1 MKLPNEQKT
10 PESAIDI
17 SHMRRRLMLGGLAG
31 AAAVAGTLLTPR
43 FARAQ
48 AKQAIKV
55 SVGRIPWAAGN
66 SPVTQYM
73 INNKL
78 FEKRAAEQGY
88 DVTVDW
94 RDYPTAMPMVE
105 AVVGNNLDMG
115 MWGNT
120 PIIRGIAAGLP
131 ISLLCVGEG
140 HLRFLIA
147 TRKGSPI
154 RKVEDLKGKT
164 IGVQLGGDPY
174 NALTSILRYELGSPD
189 PKDHGIKLVN
199 TTTQAMSAQVPTGMD
214 AACCIYPAFLA
225 AQASGTVGIVNS
237 FGYTE
242 DYYEGPLGKG
252 GGILMPSVK
261 KSPFYPDGYYL
272 HRSFWIAN
280 NALIDKH
287 PKLVL
292 AYLIAQ
298 EEAVRALT
306 AMDPGAVS
314 QLVKDFWKLDAAA
327 GAKAVKDDV
336 LFARGWSWPTE
347 NDARAVLETSK
358 YLVGSKVID
367 QPLTWAQ
374 VKGAFAK
381 TAPLVK
387 QAYETL
393 GSKPAAA
400 EFTRTDVKDLR
411 GTPVWDMAK
420 WADRS

>member
-1 MKLPNEQKT
+1 MKTRNQLMT

-17 SHMRRRLMLGGLAG
+17 SQARRRIVLGGLAG
-31 AAAVAGTLLTPR
+31 SAALAAGTFLPLTS
-43 FARAQ
+43 RAQ
-48 AKQAIKV
+48 GKQALKV

-120 PIIRGIAAGLP
+120 PIIRGISAGLP
-131 ISLLCVGEG
+131 ISLLAVGEG
-140 HLRFLIA
+140 HLRFVIA

-189 PKDHGIKLVN
+189 PKEHGIKLVN
-199 TTTQAMSAQVPTGMD
+199 TTTQAMSAQVPAGMD

-225 AQASGTVGIVNS
+225 AQATGTVGIINS

-252 GGILMPSVK
+252 GGILVPSVK
-261 KSPFYPDGYYL
+261 KSPFFPDGYYL

-280 NALIDKH
+280 NALIEKH
-287 PKLVL
+287 PKVVV
-292 AYLIAQ
+292 AYLVAQ
-298 EEAVRALT
+298 EEAVNALT
-306 AMDPGAVS
+306 AMNPGAVS
-314 QLVKDFWKLDAAA
+314 QLVKEFWKLDPEA

-336 LFARGWSWPTE
+336 LFSRGWSWPTE
-347 NDARAVLETSK
+347 SDARAVLETSK
-358 YLVGSKVID
+358 YLVGSKVIE

-387 QAYETL
+387 QAYEKM

-400 EFTRTDVKDLR
+400 EFTRTDVADLR
-411 GTPVWDMAK
+411 GTPVWDMSK
-420 WADRS
+420 WADRT